1 MTIRKNS
8 YATKAP
14 KSTHG
19 GQARFVAICGAV
31 IVMLTVPIRA
41 FSAEPFNFPP
51 SDFNILDAG
60 TGKLIGNGH
69 YVVDRLGNQFVL
81 HGENHYLTGEYDL
94 EEDKLS
100 AIEIN
105 NPSTPALLSFRH
117 DFYNAAGTLVVAG
130 RLDTETSLGVCGK
143 VENGTM
149 NLKSAQLKFPADTY
163 AGASVLLP
171 IQDFVRRDSSGP
183 LNLHVFNCAPSPKLI
198 AVVVKR
204 GVRKLSWA
212 DYPGELEKV
221 DIKPNFGFFTV
232 IVTPFIPKL
241 AAWFDPSHD
250 SLLVGAQLERYYK
263 GAKIILVRAR
273 LADATSAAN
282 RSPLPP

>member
-1 MTIRKNS
+1 
-8 YATKAP
+8 
-14 KSTHG
+14 
-19 GQARFVAICGAV
+19 
-31 IVMLTVPIRA
+31 MLTVPIPA

-69 YVVDRLGNQFVL
+69 YVVDRVGNQFVL
-81 HGENHYLTGEYDL
+81 RGENHYLSGEYDI

-100 AIEIN
+100 ATEIDD
-105 NPSTPALLSFRH
+105 PSTPALMSFRH
-117 DFYNAAGTLVVAG
+117 DFYNAAGTLMVAG
-130 RLDTETSLGVCGK
+130 RLDTETGLGVCGK
-143 VENGTM
+143 VANGTM
-149 NLKSAQLKFPADTY
+149 ELKSAQLKFPADTY

-171 IQDFVRRDSSGP
+171 IQDFVRRDASGP
-183 LNLHVFNCAPSPKLI
+183 LSLHVFNCAPSPKLI
-198 AVVVKR
+198 AVAVKR
-204 GVRKLSWA
+204 QAHKQIWQ

-221 DIKPNFGFFTV
+221 DIKPNFGFFTI

-241 AAWFDPSHD
+241 AAWFDPSRD

-273 LADATSAAN
+273 SSDATSAAN
-282 RSPLPP
+282 QPPSPP